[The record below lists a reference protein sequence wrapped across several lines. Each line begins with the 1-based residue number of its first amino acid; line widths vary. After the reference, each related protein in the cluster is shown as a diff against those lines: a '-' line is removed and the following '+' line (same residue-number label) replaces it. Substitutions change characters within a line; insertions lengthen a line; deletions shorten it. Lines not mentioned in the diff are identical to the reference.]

1 MDKYQ
6 YDTGKE
12 ILTGAK
18 SITRFI
24 IKKWASE
31 GKKQFTAKELDE
43 YLKNLQG
50 LNTPYKDNTGSNLHS
65 MCVNSNSS
73 KHYSNSKPDFLYL
86 VDRGIFEMYDPIK
99 HGNNVK
105 QIESLLNDLAVI
117 NKKRKKKEIE
127 ETTAEVQI
135 LARKGQGRF
144 RNEVSAWCPKCPV
157 SGVEN
162 MRLLVASHIKPWCK
176 SNNEERLDGHNG
188 FMFAPHIDALFD
200 NGYISFD
207 DEGKILI
214 SPQLGEK
221 DRNAFNIDIDIKL
234 TELPEKTKYYL
245 KYHRDY
251 IYIHN

>member
-99 HGNNVK
+99 HGDNVK

-117 NKKRKKKEIE
+117 NKKEKRRKLKK
-127 ETTAEVQI
+127 Q
-135 LARKGQGRF
+135 L
-144 RNEVSAWCPKCPV
+144 PKY
-157 SGVEN
+157 
-162 MRLLVASHIKPWCK
+162 K
-176 SNNEERLDGHNG
+176 SLH
-188 FMFAPHIDALFD
+188 A
-200 NGYISFD
+200 
-207 DEGKILI
+207 
-214 SPQLGEK
+214 K
-221 DRNAFNIDIDIKL
+221 DRGAFGMRYQHGVPNVL
-234 TELPEKTKYYL
+234 YQV
-245 KYHRDY
+245 
-251 IYIHN
+251 